1 MSPTNNAATQQ
12 TPEQRAAELLPQ
24 LTLREKVGLMFQ
36 TITALGPLDSDGFGL
51 GSTENFI
58 KMGITHFNLH
68 GSADDPKL
76 IARHH
81 NEMQKLAL
89 SVNSKI
95 PVTISSDP
103 RHAFSDNIL
112 ASMQAAC
119 YSEWP
124 ESLGMVALQDEK
136 RMEEYCD
143 IVRQEYI
150 ATGFRA
156 ALHPQVD
163 LATQP
168 LWSRI
173 AGGLGEDADLAS
185 RLTAAYVRGIQGA
198 TLGPESVSACVK
210 HFPGGGPERDGYDC
224 HMAWGA
230 EQDYPGDQF
239 EYHLKPFRAAVD
251 SGVRQVMPS
260 YGKPMATK
268 FPEVAF
274 GFNKEVLDGVLRK
287 ELGFKGIILS
297 DWLILEGIPGKE
309 DNDDA
314 LVAKAWGVE
323 HLSLDERIIM
333 SLDAGVDQFGGNTCV
348 EALIKLVES
357 GKVPES
363 RIDQSALLLLEEKF
377 QLGIFDKPYVDEDKA
392 SAVVGNDEFRKA
404 GLRAQ
409 ADSLTLLQNRK
420 SIEDKNPLLPL
431 AKGAKIFLEGF
442 KSVPEKYSGNIVSSA
457 SEADAIIV
465 RVDAPWTPIGKG
477 ELARQWHHGPLDFK
491 PEQLER
497 IAELAKLAPV
507 VCDVYCDR
515 PPVLGSIVENASAII
530 ANYGVREEI
539 LLSVI
544 YGESSPKGKLPF
556 DLPRSTEAVI
566 ASRCDVAFDTKDPV
580 FRFGYG
586 LSYE

>member
-1 MSPTNNAATQQ
+1 MSPTNDAAAQRS
-12 TPEQRAAELLPQ
+12 PEERAAELLTRM
-24 LTLREKVGLMFQ
+24 TLREKAGLMFH
-36 TITALGPLDSDGFGL
+36 TITTLDPLDANAFGL
-51 GSTENFI
+51 GSTKEFLER
-58 KMGITHFNLH
+58 GIVHFNVH
-68 GSADDPKL
+68 GAVDDPKV

-89 SVNSKI
+89 SMGAKVPI
-95 PVTISSDP
+95 TISSDP
-103 RHAFSDNIL
+103 RHAFSHNVL
-112 ASMQAAC
+112 ASMMAGC
-119 YSEWP
+119 FSEWP

-143 IVRQEYI
+143 IMRQEYVASGI
-150 ATGFRA
+150 RA

-198 TLGPESVSACVK
+198 VLGPESVSACVK

-224 HMAWGA
+224 HMPWGA

-239 EYHLKPFRAAVD
+239 DYHLMPFRAAVD

-287 ELGFKGIILS
+287 DLGFKGIILS
-297 DWLILEGIPGKE
+297 DWLILEGVPGSK
-309 DNDDA
+309 DDA
-314 LVAKAWGVE
+314 LQAKAWGVE

-348 EALIKLVES
+348 DALVKLVDS

-363 RIDQSALLLLEEKF
+363 RIDRSALLLLEEKF
-377 QLGIFDKPYVDEDKA
+377 RLGIFDNPYVDEEKA
-392 SAVVGNDEFRKA
+392 ATIVGKDEFRQA

-409 ADSLTLLQNRK
+409 SDSLTLLQNRK
-420 SIEDKNPLLPL
+420 SSKDGKPILPL
-431 AKGAKIFLEGF
+431 AKGTKVFLEGF
-442 KSVPEKYSGNIVSSA
+442 ASVPEKYSGDVVSSA

-465 RVDAPWTPIGKG
+465 RMDTPWTPIGKG
-477 ELARQWHHGPLDFK
+477 ELAGQWHHGPLDFK

-507 VCDVYCDR
+507 VFDIYCDR
-515 PPVLGSIVENASAII
+515 PPVLGSIVDSASAILCD
-530 ANYGVREEI
+530 YGVREEI

-544 YGESSPKGKLPF
+544 YGEASPKGKLPF
-556 DLPRSTEAVI
+556 DLPRSNEAVI

-580 FRFGYG
+580 FRFGHG